1 MKKQIAITVFLLI
14 LLVSSMGVVI
24 APADS
29 VTISESVDNTLP
41 SAEPLER
48 VYGEDY
54 SWDIW
59 TAISQSSYTNY
70 VRKVTEN
77 GSRWIQTTAL
87 YSEQNALAR
96 EYIVNELDRVS
107 NGRIEVETIGKWQ
120 SVIGKLPGY
129 LPGNNPAFLVGGH
142 YDSIPGA
149 DGANDDGTGVAT
161 MLELARVMS
170 EYEWPLDI
178 YFGAWNAEE
187 IGLYGSQEAAH
198 EFMNRSIDLLVYY
211 NVDMLLVPDLDTRSV
226 FMVYPA
232 GYYRTGKYWADL
244 TVQMSNTYGNGRIV
258 TVMSSDFGA
267 WTRSD
272 HYSFIEEGYRSALFA
287 HESGGSRDIWY
298 HQPTDVWNNPNY
310 DYAVATEAIRSIGAA
325 IAFTQARAYE
335 LPVRGQRS
343 FTLQPG
349 SERSFYM
356 TMTADTRINVSCR
369 WWSGGATYSIFDP
382 DGHLVDEKIFDNT
395 SAWEPSVVL
404 ETPVTKQGVYEL
416 RVRNHLGTSTG
427 YEISW
432 TYDTDID
439 ENDILDRK
447 EFWIDT
453 ALFSSDYDSDTLSD
467 AYEMIIGT
475 NWMSADSDQDSIPD
489 NWELKYGLNPLNP
502 FDAAGDEDGDTL
514 TNLVEFQYGTNPLL
528 VDSDHDALPDAWE
541 IENGLNPMYDDAS
554 EDPDNDLATN
564 LEEYEAGT
572 DPHVPEPKPLDD
584 LYLPLMFAGGVGIV
598 VLTLFIIYRKR

>member
-1 MKKQIAITVFLLI
+1 
-14 LLVSSMGVVI
+14 
-24 APADS
+24 
-29 VTISESVDNTLP
+29 
-41 SAEPLER
+41 
-48 VYGEDY
+48 
-54 SWDIW
+54 
-59 TAISQSSYTNY
+59 
-70 VRKVTEN
+70 
-77 GSRWIQTTAL
+77 
-87 YSEQNALAR
+87 
-96 EYIVNELDRVS
+96 
-107 NGRIEVETIGKWQ
+107 
-120 SVIGKLPGY
+120 
-129 LPGNNPAFLVGGH
+129 
-142 YDSIPGA
+142 
-149 DGANDDGTGVAT
+149 
-161 MLELARVMS
+161 
-170 EYEWPLDI
+170 
-178 YFGAWNAEE
+178 
-187 IGLYGSQEAAH
+187 
-198 EFMNRSIDLLVYY
+198 
-211 NVDMLLVPDLDTRSV
+211 
-226 FMVYPA
+226 
-232 GYYRTGKYWADL
+232 
-244 TVQMSNTYGNGRIV
+244 
-258 TVMSSDFGA
+258 
-267 WTRSD
+267 
-272 HYSFIEEGYRSALFA
+272 
-287 HESGGSRDIWY
+287 
-298 HQPTDVWNNPNY
+298 
-310 DYAVATEAIRSIGAA
+310 
-325 IAFTQARAYE
+325 
-335 LPVRGQRS
+335 
-343 FTLQPG
+343 
-349 SERSFYM
+349 M